1 MGMPQ
6 RYWLMVSINAENVD
20 MRNSFEFARVVRLYA
35 EEDRRNE
42 LTYEA

>member
-1 MGMPQ
+1 MPL
-6 RYWLMVSINAENVD
+6 RSGLMASIKAENVD